1 MKINQK
7 INSDKLSKFIANC
20 MDDKKAEDIRII
32 NLKKIDNSVTDY
44 FVLATGNSNIH
55 VDAISDGIQ
64 ENVLKRFNEKAWKKE
79 GIENREWVLIDF
91 VNVVAHIFDEKK
103 RNLYKLEKLW
113 ADGIIKNYNSKK
125 NEKEI

>member
-1 MKINQK
+1 LKIKEK

-32 NLKKIDNSVTDY
+32 NLKEINNSVTDY

-55 VDAISDGIQ
+55 IDAIADGIQ
-64 ENVLKRFNEKAWKKE
+64 ENVFKEYNERPWKKE
-79 GIENREWVLIDF
+79 GVENREWILIDF

-103 RNLYKLEKLW
+103 RNLYELEKLW
-113 ADGIIKNYNSKK
+113 GDGIINNYNTKK
-125 NEKEI
+125 

>member
-64 ENVLKRFNEKAWKKE
+64 ENVLKRFKI
-79 GIENREWVLIDF
+79 GR
-91 VNVVAHIFDEKK
+91 AHV
-103 RNLYKLEKLW
+103 
-113 ADGIIKNYNSKK
+113 
-125 NEKEI
+125 